1 MFLCLSLIPA
11 VSLVSNAEQ
20 APTTLP
26 TTLPD
31 GSSVDRSKLWV
42 DWSDAGV
49 DNTKNAQVTE
59 DGYYKALI
67 KDKPSWTQKGVN
79 TTSWRGASGI
89 MFYVDASEAQGVD
102 FLMTLLMEG
111 TRGKSET
118 ENGSVQFQTA
128 PTKWRDAAVG
138 GNKDM
143 ANGRTGYAYSLQA
156 DGTWKD
162 MI

>member
-11 VSLVSNAEQ
+11 VSLVSYAEQ

-31 GSSVDRSKLWV
+31 GSSVNGSKLWV

-67 KDKPSWTQKGVN
+67 KDN
-79 TTSWRGASGI
+79 CH
-89 MFYVDASEAQGVD
+89 
-102 FLMTLLMEG
+102 
-111 TRGKSET
+111 
-118 ENGSVQFQTA
+118 
-128 PTKWRDAAVG
+128 
-138 GNKDM
+138 
-143 ANGRTGYAYSLQA
+143 GRKRA
-156 DGTWKD
+156 
-162 MI
+162 

>member
-49 DNTKNAQVTE
+49 DNTENAQVTE
-59 DGYYKALI
+59 DGYYKALK
-67 KDKPSWTQKGVN
+67 KDKCAQKGTVN
-79 TTSWRGASGI
+79 SG
-89 MFYVDASEAQGVD
+89 
-102 FLMTLLMEG
+102 
-111 TRGKSET
+111 
-118 ENGSVQFQTA
+118 
-128 PTKWRDAAVG
+128 P
-138 GNKDM
+138 
-143 ANGRTGYAYSLQA
+143 
-156 DGTWKD
+156 
-162 MI
+162 